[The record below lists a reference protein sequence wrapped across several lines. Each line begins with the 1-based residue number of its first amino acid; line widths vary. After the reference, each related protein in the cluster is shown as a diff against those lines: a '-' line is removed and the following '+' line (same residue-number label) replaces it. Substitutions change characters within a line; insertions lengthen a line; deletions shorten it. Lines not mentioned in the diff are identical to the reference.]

1 MGTGPK
7 HQTLIFKAGKPAGSI
22 MMTGAYLHPGSPPSF
37 QDEGHAR
44 YLVRRKEI
52 IIDGKKIETEYDDF
66 DAFILYHYD
75 PKSLLYMPLDNEGI
89 RETWENSI
97 VTELNPNLRAI
108 VDHREKIS
116 KMLEKNKG
124 ITAKTVNDL
133 VALRKEYENAGAPR
147 SVLDKI
153 INLLLKI

>member
-1 MGTGPK
+1 
-7 HQTLIFKAGKPAGSI
+7 
-22 MMTGAYLHPGSPPSF
+22 
-37 QDEGHAR
+37 
-44 YLVRRKEI
+44 
-52 IIDGKKIETEYDDF
+52 
-66 DAFILYHYD
+66 
-75 PKSLLYMPLDNEGI
+75 MPLDNEGI